1 MTWAVCHAVKSNACS
16 LRIMGDEQVIEEHNK
31 LVESLRQKNQ
41 IVEPPPESELLL
53 RLAKLYRFS

>member
-1 MTWAVCHAVKSNACS
+1 
-16 LRIMGDEQVIEEHNK
+16 MGDEQVIEEHNK